1 MCFDIR
7 YNAAIVNR
15 NLTEG
20 LCIGAARAQSLY
32 CLTENGDYGIKS
44 SNLNGGNMKVLV
56 TGGCGFIAS
65 HVVDAYVNEG
75 YEVVIVDN
83 LSTGKMENKNKR
95 AKFYRVDICDE
106 EVEKVFKVEK
116 PEIVNHHA
124 AQISVP
130 LSVQEPLLDAEIN
143 IKGTLRLLGLS
154 KDNGIKQFIFSSTGG
169 AIYGEATKVPTDE
182 EYPPVPASPY
192 AISKFSS
199 ERYIQYYHSQFGLD
213 YTILRYSN
221 VFGPRQIPHGEA
233 GVVAIFTEKLLA
245 GQQPTLNHFPEERKG
260 MVRDY
265 CYVKDVARA
274 SINASE
280 SKKVGIF
287 NIGTGI
293 GTYTIDLYTEVIRA
307 LRSKGKTIP
316 NRFDKPKRDM
326 ARPGDIKVSTLDAS
340 KAKKE
345 LKWQPNYD
353 LHEGLV
359 ETVDWYIN
367 L

>member
-1 MCFDIR
+1 LQ
-7 YNAAIVNR
+7 AIDVVV
-15 NLTEG
+15 
-20 LCIGAARAQSLY
+20 IPHVY
-32 CLTENGDYGIKS
+32 CLTENGDYAINEIK
-44 SNLNGGNMKVLV
+44 LHGGNMKILV

-65 HVVDAYVNEG
+65 HVVDAYINEG
-75 YEVVIVDN
+75 HDVVIVDD
-83 LSTGKMENKNKR
+83 LSTGKMQNKNKKAR
-95 AKFYRVDICDE
+95 LYKVNICDE
-106 EVEKVFKVEK
+106 KVRKVFDAEK
-116 PEIVNHHA
+116 PDIVNHHA

-154 KDNGIKQFIFSSTGG
+154 KDYGVKKFIFSSTGG
-169 AIYGEATKVPTDE
+169 AIYGEATQIPTNE

-199 ERYIQYYHSQFGLD
+199 ERYIQYYYGQFGLN

-233 GVVAIFTEKLLA
+233 GVVAIFIEKLLA
-245 GQQPTLNHFPEERKG
+245 GQKPTLNHFPEERRG

-274 SINASE
+274 SIIASNT
-280 SKKVGIF
+280 KKIGIF
-287 NIGTGI
+287 NIGTGK
-293 GTYTIDLYTEVIRA
+293 GTHTLELYTEVIKA
-307 LRSKGKTIP
+307 LRNKGKIIP
-316 NRFDKPKRDM
+316 RSFDKPKRDV
-326 ARPGDIKVSTLDAS
+326 ARPGDIKVSTLNPL

-345 LKWQPNYD
+345 LKWEAKYD
-353 LHEGLV
+353 LQEGLL
-359 ETVDWYIN
+359 ETVDWYSK